1 VIRKF
6 GEVPEDLS
14 ALRDPTGCFAPEA
27 ASQSISQRSS
37 LAFQYVQQ
45 RNREPPVS
53 RVTRNLAITG
63 WLA

>member
-1 VIRKF
+1 MNDR
-6 GEVPEDLS
+6 
-14 ALRDPTGCFAPEA
+14 FAPEA